1 MSKLNDR
8 TDLDDTDEPEDTED
22 TPRKKDRKTF
32 RNTKYRRC
40 INKVCSTNHFN
51 TSIRIFKNN
60 NYTYLV
66 KVFI

>member
-32 RNTKYRRC
+32 RNTKYRRY
-40 INKVCSTNHFN
+40 IYSTNHF
-51 TSIRIFKNN
+51 IRIFK
-60 NYTYLV
+60 
-66 KVFI
+66 KMI

>member
-32 RNTKYRRC
+32 RNTKYRGC
-40 INKVCSTNHFN
+40 MYIKYVVQI
-51 TSIRIFKNN
+51 TSILALEF
-60 NYTYLV
+60 V
-66 KVFI
+66 KIIIIPS

>member
-32 RNTKYRRC
+32 RNKKY
-40 INKVCSTNHFN
+40 IGDIYKVCSTNHFN
-51 TSIRIFKNN
+51 TSIRILK
-60 NYTYLV
+60 
-66 KVFI
+66 KMIIPS

>member
-32 RNTKYRRC
+32 RNTNYRRC
-40 INKVCSTNHFN
+40 I
-51 TSIRIFKNN
+51 
-60 NYTYLV
+60 
-66 KVFI
+66 

>member
-32 RNTKYRRC
+32 RNTKC
-40 INKVCSTNHFN
+40 IGYIYSTNHFN
-51 TSIRIFKNN
+51 TSIRIFKKMIIP
-60 NYTYLV
+60 T
-66 KVFI
+66 

>member
-32 RNTKYRRC
+32 RNTKYVLE
-40 INKVCSTNHFN
+40 IYIV
-51 TSIRIFKNN
+51 
-60 NYTYLV
+60 
-66 KVFI
+66 